1 MNKQFR
7 SVLLH
12 LRLPFSLLLL
22 PVFLFALA
30 NVPIVNNTNAVLVF
44 IILHFLVYPASNGYN
59 SYFDKDEGSIA
70 LIKTPPKVNRTL
82 YITSISLEWIA
93 VLLAL
98 LVNFKFFCCVL
109 LFNFLSKAYSH
120 PSVRLKKYP
129 VISFLVVFIF
139 QGGFIYYTCYTAI
152 TLPFVDFYS
161 EDFIACLVS
170 SCLIGASYPLTQI
183 YQHEED
189 SKRGDHTLSLLLGY
203 KGSFLFSAVVF
214 FIGLDLMFY
223 YWMLAEKILNFYVF
237 AICTLPILFYFVWWF
252 LKVLKDVK
260 NANFMNA
267 MRMTLISGVMM
278 LVYFGWLVVW
288 G

>member
-1 MNKQFR
+1 MNTKFR
-7 SVLLH
+7 SVVLH

-30 NVPIVNNTNAVLVF
+30 TVPMVNNTNAVLVF
-44 IILHFLVYPASNGYN
+44 IILHLFVYPASNGYN

-70 LIKTPPKVNRTL
+70 LIKTPPKVERTL
-82 YITSISLEWIA
+82 YITAISLEWIA
-93 VLLAL
+93 VLLAFL
-98 LVNFKFFCCVL
+98 INFKFLVCVL
-109 LFNFLSKAYSH
+109 IFNSLSKAYSH

-129 VISFLVVFIF
+129 IVSFLVVFIF

-152 TLPFVDFYS
+152 APSFVEFYP
-161 EDFIACLVS
+161 DDLIACLIS

-189 SKRGDHTLSLLLGY
+189 GKRGDRTLSLLLGY
-203 KGSFLFSAVVF
+203 RGSFAFSALIF
-214 FIGLDLMFY
+214 FIGLGLMFY
-223 YWMLAEKILNFYVF
+223 YWIQADKILNFYVF
-237 AICTLPILFYFVWWF
+237 AICTSPILVYFLWWF
-252 LKVLKDVK
+252 LQVLKNVK
-260 NANFMNA
+260 TANFFNA

-278 LVYFGWLVVW
+278 LVYFGWLVFW

>member
-1 MNKQFR
+1 MNTKFR

-30 NVPIVNNTNAVLVF
+30 TVPIVNNTNAVLVF

-70 LIKTPPKVNRTL
+70 LIKTPPKVDHTL

-93 VLLAL
+93 VLLAFL
-98 LVNFKFFCCVL
+98 INFKFLLCVL
-109 LFNFLSKAYSH
+109 IYNFLSKAYSH

-129 VISFLVVFIF
+129 IVSFLVVFIF

-152 TLPFVDFYS
+152 APSFIEFYPD
-161 EDFIACLVS
+161 DFIACLIS

-189 SKRGDHTLSLLLGY
+189 SKRGDQTLSLLLGY
-203 KGSFLFSAVVF
+203 KGSFLFSAFVF
-214 FIGLDLMFY
+214 FIGLGLMFY
-223 YWMLAEKILNFYVF
+223 YWMSAGKILNFYVF
-237 AICTLPILFYFVWWF
+237 VICTFPILAYFIWWF
-252 LKVLKDVK
+252 LKVAKDVK
-260 NANFMNA
+260 NANFLNA
-267 MRMTLISGVMM
+267 MRMTLVSGVMM
-278 LVYFGWLVVW
+278 LVYFGWLVLW